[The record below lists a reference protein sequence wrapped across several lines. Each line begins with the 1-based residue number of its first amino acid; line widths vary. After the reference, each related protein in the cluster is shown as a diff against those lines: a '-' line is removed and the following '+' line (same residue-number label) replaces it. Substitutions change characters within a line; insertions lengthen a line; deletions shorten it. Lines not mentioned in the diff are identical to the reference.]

1 MGKEKTKEIK
11 PTLEEEVIEGKEG
24 EEQRNEKHKILRKT
38 GIIWY
43 FRQKKKRMNNQ
54 EDKGRLENKKANQ
67 TKKEMEEK
75 KKSHR
80 VEPTKAKKKG

>member
-54 EDKGRLENKKANQ
+54 EDKGRLENKSKPN
-67 TKKEMEEK
+67 
-75 KKSHR
+75 
-80 VEPTKAKKKG
+80 KKGNGGEKEKPQGGTNQG